1 MISRKITRIH
11 EWYIF
16 ISKIITKFKHS
27 SIIKIVYINV
37 YIESKNYLLTHN
49 NNTQLLINRKKKK
62 NQFLSIY
69 TYDPWPHLSPPFTES
84 SFVRYM
90 ESNSNPV
97 DPRRK
102 LCNKRYNRD
111 ECIRVK
117 GAAYD
122 GGSIVKRDGSSSEK

>member
-11 EWYIF
+11 EWSIF

-49 NNTQLLINRKKKK
+49 NNTQLLINRKKK

-97 DPRRK
+97 DPRWK

-111 ECIRVK
+111 ERIRVK